1 MFFFLTIYKFS
12 WFLRVVSFRD
22 YVEITSVSSMFLCL
36 YVFYV
41 YILVFFYEEQTYS
54 MYVCM
59 RACFEHFV
67 IYLGLQINHMNVT
80 I

>member
-22 YVEITSVSSMFLCL
+22 YVEITSVSSMFCMFIFL
-36 YVFYV
+36 
-41 YILVFFYEEQTYS
+41 FFYEEETYS

-59 RACFEHFV
+59 RACVEHFV